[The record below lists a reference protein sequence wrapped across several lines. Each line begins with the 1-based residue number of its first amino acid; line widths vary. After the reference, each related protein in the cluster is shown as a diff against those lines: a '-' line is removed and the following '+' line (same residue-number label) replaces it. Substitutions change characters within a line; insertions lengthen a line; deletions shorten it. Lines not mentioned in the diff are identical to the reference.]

1 MELIALLVVLAAA
14 VMAENFLFSR
24 VAFQNLSYSC
34 ALSTEEAV
42 EGDEIELVEVV
53 ENRGWLPAP
62 WLKTEITASRWLD
75 FAGSQSVVA
84 DKVRFV
90 PSFFWVRGYR
100 RVERRWKVRCLR
112 RGIFGV
118 ERVMLVSADLFGN
131 VTLSRPVEIHASVT
145 VLPRPLTPPPAP
157 PAARYLSGE
166 DTVRRHVLEDPFL
179 RAGVREY
186 SDRDPMSRISW
197 KATART
203 GKLMAF
209 ENECSARRSLAVVL
223 NLQSRPFENGPVL
236 ETRRM
241 EDAIRVCAAL
251 FEEAAREGVP
261 LRFLCNGSC
270 GGTGVHETLAT
281 QENWGGRVAHTLLRT
296 LAALRLESTEDLGV
310 YLSGLEIDAGEIV
323 LVTCFLSDAV
333 ARFAREKQTQ
343 GSQVRVLLLGYA
355 ADFPVDAGCPVTEIH
370 GEWTQ
375 EVGA

>member
-1 MELIALLVVLAAA
+1 MELIALLVVLIAA
-14 VMAENFLFSR
+14 VAVENFLFSR
-24 VAFQNLSYSC
+24 VAFQNLAYSC
-34 ALSTEEAV
+34 TLSAEEAV

-53 ENRGWLPAP
+53 ENRSWLPAP

-100 RVERRWKVRCLR
+100 RVERRWKVRCLK

-118 ERVMLVSADLFGN
+118 ERVILVSADLFGN

-145 VLPRPLTPPPAP
+145 VLPRPLMPPPAP
-157 PAARYLSGE
+157 PVARYLSGE
-166 DTVRRHVLEDPFL
+166 DTVRRHILEDPFL
-179 RAGVREY
+179 RTGVREY
-186 SDRDPMSRISW
+186 SDRDPMNRISW

-209 ENECSARRSLAVVL
+209 ENEYSARRSLAVVL

-251 FEEAAREGVP
+251 FGEAAREGIP
-261 LRFLCNGSC
+261 LRFLCNGGC
-270 GGTGVHETLAT
+270 AGAGARETLAT

-333 ARFAREKQTQ
+333 PLFVREKLAQ
-343 GSQVRVLLLGYA
+343 GSRVRVLLLGYV
-355 ADFPVDAGCPVTEIH
+355 ADFPAGAGCSVTEIH
-370 GEWTQ
+370 GKWAQ
-375 EVGA
+375 EVEE